1 MNTFVH
7 AVDNQLTT
15 TENGMPAFVSTTNA
29 SVDFFFKSGA
39 SRGKNIIPTFIA
51 SFVEDQDLAVRIA
64 LWLRDVRQG
73 SGERKLFRDILQYL
87 EVNAPEVC
95 KKILPK
101 IPELGRW
108 DDLLVFQTETL
119 RNAAFGMIGQALEEG
134 IKAKQILSQIDK
146 MSEEECEKLLKE
158 YV

>member
-73 SGERKLFRDILQYL
+73 SGGSVTVDMKNKEFVFD
-87 EVNAPEVC
+87 V
-95 KKILPK
+95 KKGGKRVKSTVL
-101 IPELGRW
+101 
-108 DDLLVFQTETL
+108 TEETPL
-119 RNAAFGMIGQALEEG
+119 T
-134 IKAKQILSQIDK
+134 AK
-146 MSEEECEKLLKE
+146 
-158 YV
+158 